1 MPILETI
8 HKFFQEKAESTKFKC
23 PSTEKYAIWTSNRVA
38 FGKKLSD
45 DLCVNETI
53 VNFDLSE
60 KEQMNFHDIYKMYCD
75 YIGETDLN

>member
-1 MPILETI
+1 METI
-8 HKFFQEKAESTKFKC
+8 HKFFLENTGSSKFKC
-23 PSTEKYAIWTSNRVA
+23 PSTEKYAIWTSSRVT

-45 DLCVNETI
+45 DLCLNETI